1 MLSPAT
7 YNAVRCLSA
16 MEAAAIECPPDAE
29 LGLNMERVSGMIS
42 NCNISPGFWRARQ
55 ALRDAA
61 ADNGHA
67 VPKPRIWDLMTE
79 LGAPEAAR
87 LCQIAKGKLGARP
100 DSRRRR
106 AGWGAK

>member
-42 NCNISPGFWRARQ
+42 NCNISP
-55 ALRDAA
+55 
-61 ADNGHA
+61 
-67 VPKPRIWDLMTE
+67 
-79 LGAPEAAR
+79 R
-87 LCQIAKGKLGARP
+87 LLARP
-100 DSRRRR
+100 ASPARRRR
-106 AGWGAK
+106 G

>member
-1 MLSPAT
+1 MLSPAA

-16 MEAAAIECPPDAE
+16 MEAAAIERPPDAE

-42 NCNISPGFWRARQ
+42 NCDISPGFWRARQ